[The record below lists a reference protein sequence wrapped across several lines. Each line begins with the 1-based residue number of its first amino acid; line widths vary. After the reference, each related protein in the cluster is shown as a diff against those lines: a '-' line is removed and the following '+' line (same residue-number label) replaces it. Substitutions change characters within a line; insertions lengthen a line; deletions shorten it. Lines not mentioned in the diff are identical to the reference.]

1 MPEQH
6 IHLAKTLFAM
16 RLIALLTDKHDVAQA
31 IEQDMAVLA

>member
-1 MPEQH
+1 MKLSR

-16 RLIALLTDKHDVAQA
+16 RLIALLTDKHDVARA